1 MKIALIAPVNFPISR
16 GSSGGLESFI
26 FELSKGL
33 VELDQD
39 VTLFAPGGSAVP
51 GVKIIPICERGVQV
65 DDDFSLAYT
74 REYIKAEMVYNFRL
88 MRKILSGQGM
98 DYDVYHINTYNI
110 MPIAMQ
116 VLDDQL
122 YRKCVSTIHTAI
134 SGIFIRNCREILEE
148 DISKINFINISD
160 FQAKG
165 AKNLNINCSARIY
178 NGIKLEDFE
187 FDPNPDGYIGWLG
200 RIVFDKGIGVAAKI
214 ASKNNW
220 DFKFAGPIQDKS
232 YFDKQVKP
240 YLSNNI
246 NYVNEVFGK
255 DKSDFYK
262 KCAVFVAP
270 IQWDEPFGLTIIEAM
285 ACGTP
290 VVAFNRGAMS
300 ELIID
305 GVTGYLVEP
314 GDDEGFAKAVEK
326 AKLLDRKKCREHVEK
341 YFTLNR
347 MCGEY
352 LEVYKSLLKPEV

>member
-16 GSSGGLESFI
+16 DSSGGMESFI

-33 VELDQD
+33 SELGQD
-39 VTLFAPGGSAVP
+39 VTLFAPGGSTVP
-51 GVKIIPICERGVQV
+51 GVKIISTCDKGVQL
-65 DDDFSLAYT
+65 DDDFSLACKG
-74 REYIKAEMVYNFRL
+74 EYIKAEMVYNFRL
-88 MRKILSGQGM
+88 MRKILSGECM

-116 VLDDQL
+116 VLDNKL
-122 YRKCVSTIHTAI
+122 YQKCVSTIHTAI
-134 SGIFIRNCREILEE
+134 SGIFIRNCRETLGE
-148 DISKINFINISD
+148 DTSKINFINISD
-160 FQAKG
+160 FQANG
-165 AKNLNINCSARIY
+165 AKKLKLNCLTRIY

-187 FDPNPDGYIGWLG
+187 FNPNPEGYIGWLG
-200 RIVFDKGIGVAAKI
+200 RIVFDKGIGVAVEI
-214 ASKNNW
+214 ASKNDW
-220 DFKFAGPIQDKS
+220 VFKFAGPIQDKS
-232 YFDKQVKP
+232 YFDEKVKS
-240 YLSNNI
+240 YLSNKI
-246 NYVNEVFGK
+246 KYVNEVFGT

-314 GDDEGFAKAVEK
+314 GDNEGFAKAVEK
-326 AKLLDRKKCREHVEK
+326 ARLLDRKKCREHVEK
-341 YFTLNR
+341 YFTIER
-347 MCGEY
+347 MIQEY
-352 LEVYKSLLKPEV
+352 IDAYKKLLGAK